1 MRRRMA
7 RTKKKVDPFEF
18 PGSDDESDDDDKLSA
33 KRKRRNSGNSTP
45 HSVNGL
51 DDGGGSTCRDEDGG
65 RSTCRAKLCF
75 PGSGNQSDT
84 WRGTGSSE
92 EGDEEDDEESGR
104 GTGSSEEGDEGD
116 DEESGRGSSDNDD
129 KIHCSICA
137 GEILEEEILE
147 DSCLTARC
155 GHHVCEFCHQDA
167 LEHLDHV
174 KKGNA
179 HLDTSM
185 MEFCGLSDRVCLH
198 EWPPEFVFPK
208 RIIALRGVAL
218 SSKILPKTSLDLN
231 PPEGGGHGLFHRP
244 FFDVDRLVK
253 GIPFPS
259 SISIDDARKIGLKV
273 PKNHRG
279 GKIQLCPLE
288 TEDTKIGFPGYPY
301 NHQHPR
307 SLETVAPGSSA
318 VSSTRSLWRVAGL
331 GSFFDTKLGTYLP
344 LPLPNASGSR
354 IDGEAVF
361 LADGSPSIACSKCG
375 KYWSRKTLV
384 SAKCGSKTLLLF
396 DRAMVSL
403 KSTHTHTHTHTQ
415 THTLHAR
422 TLTCVN

>member
-18 PGSDDESDDDDKLSA
+18 PGSDDESDDEDKWLSA

-45 HSVNGL
+45 HSLRGSHA
-51 DDGGGSTCRDEDGG
+51 GGSSPCSDVDGE
-65 RSTCRAKLCF
+65 RANCRARLSF
-75 PGSGNQSDT
+75 SGSDEGEQGDTTSGPGSAEQS
-84 WRGTGSSE
+84 
-92 EGDEEDDEESGR
+92 
-104 GTGSSEEGDEGD
+104 DEGD
-116 DEESGRGSSDNDD
+116 DEQSGLGSTDNDD
-129 KIHCSICA
+129 KILCSICA
-137 GEILEEEILE
+137 GEISQDSEII
-147 DSCLTARC
+147 TGC
-155 GHHVCEFCHQDA
+155 GHYVCEFCHQDA

-179 HLDTSM
+179 HLDTAM

-279 GKIQLCPLE
+279 GEIQLCPLK
-288 TEDTKIGFPGYPY
+288 TEDTKIGFPGYPD
-301 NHQHPR
+301 NRQHPK
-307 SLETVAPGSSA
+307 SLETVEPGTSA
-318 VSSTRSLWRVAGL
+318 VSSTHSLWRVAGL

>member
-1 MRRRMA
+1 M
-7 RTKKKVDPFEF
+7 
-18 PGSDDESDDDDKLSA
+18 
-33 KRKRRNSGNSTP
+33 
-45 HSVNGL
+45 

-84 WRGTGSSE
+84 AAS
-92 EGDEEDDEESGR
+92 

-155 GHHVCEFCHQDA
+155 GHHVCESCHQDA

-361 LADGSPSIACSKCG
+361 LADGSPSIACGGPHSQALQR
-375 KYWSRKTLV
+375 RKGT
-384 SAKCGSKTLLLF
+384 SQGHS
-396 DRAMVSL
+396 S
-403 KSTHTHTHTHTQ
+403 
-415 THTLHAR
+415 
-422 TLTCVN
+422 

>member
-1 MRRRMA
+1 MA

-92 EGDEEDDEESGR
+92 EGDEGDDEESGR

-179 HLDTSM
+179 HLDTAM

-288 TEDTKIGFPGYPY
+288 TEDTNRRHKDWL
-301 NHQHPR
+301 PR
-307 SLETVAPGSSA
+307 
-318 VSSTRSLWRVAGL
+318 
-331 GSFFDTKLGTYLP
+331 
-344 LPLPNASGSR
+344 
-354 IDGEAVF
+354 
-361 LADGSPSIACSKCG
+361 
-375 KYWSRKTLV
+375 
-384 SAKCGSKTLLLF
+384 
-396 DRAMVSL
+396 VSL
-403 KSTHTHTHTHTQ
+403 
-415 THTLHAR
+415 
-422 TLTCVN
+422 

>member
-1 MRRRMA
+1 
-7 RTKKKVDPFEF
+7 
-18 PGSDDESDDDDKLSA
+18 
-33 KRKRRNSGNSTP
+33 
-45 HSVNGL
+45 
-51 DDGGGSTCRDEDGG
+51 
-65 RSTCRAKLCF
+65 
-75 PGSGNQSDT
+75 
-84 WRGTGSSE
+84 
-92 EGDEEDDEESGR
+92 
-104 GTGSSEEGDEGD
+104 
-116 DEESGRGSSDNDD
+116 
-129 KIHCSICA
+129 
-137 GEILEEEILE
+137 
-147 DSCLTARC
+147 
-155 GHHVCEFCHQDA
+155 
-167 LEHLDHV
+167 
-174 KKGNA
+174 
-179 HLDTSM
+179 M

-307 SLETVAPGSSA
+307 SLETVEPGSSA

-354 IDGEAVF
+354 IDGESVF

-384 SAKCGSKTLLLF
+384 SAQCGSKTLLLF

-403 KSTHTHTHTHTQ
+403 KSTHTHTHTHTHTQ

>member
-84 WRGTGSSE
+84 AAS
-92 EGDEEDDEESGR
+92 

-116 DEESGRGSSDNDD
+116 EEESGLGSSDNDD

-174 KKGNA
+174 KKGNT
-179 HLDTSM
+179 HLDAAM

-198 EWPPEFVFPK
+198 EWPPEFVSQSASLPCGALHYPRRFCPK
-208 RIIALRGVAL
+208 
-218 SSKILPKTSLDLN
+218 
-231 PPEGGGHGLFHRP
+231 PPW
-244 FFDVDRLVK
+244 
-253 GIPFPS
+253 
-259 SISIDDARKIGLKV
+259 
-273 PKNHRG
+273 
-279 GKIQLCPLE
+279 
-288 TEDTKIGFPGYPY
+288 T
-301 NHQHPR
+301 
-307 SLETVAPGSSA
+307 
-318 VSSTRSLWRVAGL
+318 
-331 GSFFDTKLGTYLP
+331 
-344 LPLPNASGSR
+344 
-354 IDGEAVF
+354 
-361 LADGSPSIACSKCG
+361 
-375 KYWSRKTLV
+375 
-384 SAKCGSKTLLLF
+384 
-396 DRAMVSL
+396 
-403 KSTHTHTHTHTQ
+403 
-415 THTLHAR
+415 
-422 TLTCVN
+422 

>member
-84 WRGTGSSE
+84 AAS
-92 EGDEEDDEESGR
+92 

-155 GHHVCEFCHQDA
+155 GHHVCESCHQDA
-167 LEHLDHV
+167 DEHSRHF
-174 KKGNA
+174 KGNSDLEDA
-179 HLDTSM
+179 MTEL
-185 MEFCGLSDRVCLH
+185 CGLSHRVCLR

-279 GKIQLCPLE
+279 GKIQLCPLK
-288 TEDTKIGFPGYPY
+288 TEDTKIGFPGYPD
-301 NHQHPR
+301 NRQHPK
-307 SLETVAPGSSA
+307 SLETVEPGTSA
-318 VSSTRSLWRVAGL
+318 VSSTHSLWRVAGL

-403 KSTHTHTHTHTQ
+403 KSTHTHTHTHTHKH
-415 THTLHAR
+415 THCTRARSHA
-422 TLTCVN
+422 

>member
-84 WRGTGSSE
+84 AAS
-92 EGDEEDDEESGR
+92 

-179 HLDTSM
+179 HLDAAM

-259 SISIDDARKIGLKV
+259 SISIDDAR
-273 PKNHRG
+273 
-279 GKIQLCPLE
+279 
-288 TEDTKIGFPGYPY
+288 PY

-403 KSTHTHTHTHTQ
+403 KSTHTHTHTHTHKH
-415 THTLHAR
+415 THCTRARSHA
-422 TLTCVN
+422 

>member
-18 PGSDDESDDDDKLSA
+18 PGSDDESDDEDKLSA

-92 EGDEEDDEESGR
+92 EGDE
-104 GTGSSEEGDEGD
+104 GD

-155 GHHVCEFCHQDA
+155 GHHVCESCHQDA
-167 LEHLDHV
+167 DEHSRHF
-174 KKGNA
+174 KGNSDLEDA
-179 HLDTSM
+179 MTEL
-185 MEFCGLSDRVCLH
+185 CGLSHRVCLR

-288 TEDTKIGFPGYPY
+288 TEDTNRRHKDWLPG
-301 NHQHPR
+301 
-307 SLETVAPGSSA
+307 
-318 VSSTRSLWRVAGL
+318 
-331 GSFFDTKLGTYLP
+331 
-344 LPLPNASGSR
+344 
-354 IDGEAVF
+354 
-361 LADGSPSIACSKCG
+361 
-375 KYWSRKTLV
+375 
-384 SAKCGSKTLLLF
+384 
-396 DRAMVSL
+396 VSL
-403 KSTHTHTHTHTQ
+403 
-415 THTLHAR
+415 
-422 TLTCVN
+422 

>member
-33 KRKRRNSGNSTP
+33 KRKRRNSGHSTP

-75 PGSGNQSDT
+75 PGSSNQSDT
-84 WRGTGSSE
+84 AAS
-92 EGDEEDDEESGR
+92 

-116 DEESGRGSSDNDD
+116 DEESGLGSSDNDD

-137 GEILEEEILE
+137 GEISQ
-147 DSCLTARC
+147 DSDITTGC
-155 GHHVCEFCHQDA
+155 GHYVCEFCHQDA

-179 HLDTSM
+179 HLDAAM

-279 GKIQLCPLE
+279 GKIQL
-288 TEDTKIGFPGYPY
+288 
-301 NHQHPR
+301 
-307 SLETVAPGSSA
+307 
-318 VSSTRSLWRVAGL
+318 
-331 GSFFDTKLGTYLP
+331 
-344 LPLPNASGSR
+344 
-354 IDGEAVF
+354 
-361 LADGSPSIACSKCG
+361 
-375 KYWSRKTLV
+375 WS
-384 SAKCGSKTLLLF
+384 
-396 DRAMVSL
+396 
-403 KSTHTHTHTHTQ
+403 
-415 THTLHAR
+415 
-422 TLTCVN
+422 

>member
-84 WRGTGSSE
+84 AAS
-92 EGDEEDDEESGR
+92 

-129 KIHCSICA
+129 EIHCSICA

-155 GHHVCEFCHQDA
+155 GHHVCESCHQDA
-167 LEHLDHV
+167 DEHSRHF
-174 KKGNA
+174 KGNSDLEDA
-179 HLDTSM
+179 MTEL
-185 MEFCGLSDRVCLH
+185 CGLSHRVCLR

-279 GKIQLCPLE
+279 GKIQLCPLK
-288 TEDTKIGFPGYPY
+288 TEDTKIGFPGYPD
-301 NHQHPR
+301 NRQHPK
-307 SLETVAPGSSA
+307 SLETVEPGTSA
-318 VSSTRSLWRVAGL
+318 VSSTHILWRVAGL